1 MSKEDIKEKIIKII
15 EESSGYEK
23 AEISKVSNLISDEI
37 IDSLGMIELISF
49 LEKEFSVMF
58 SEDDL
63 VLENF
68 ETLNKIVDLIE
79 LKISKK

>member
-1 MSKEDIKEKIIKII
+1 MSKEDIKEKIVKII
-15 EESSGYEK
+15 EESSGYEEG
-23 AEISKVSNLISDEI
+23 EISKVSNLISDEI

-49 LEKEFSVMF
+49 LEKEFNVIF

-68 ETLNKIVDLIE
+68 ETLDKIVDLIE